1 MKIKFLLFVLAGGFV
16 LASCSDKEAE
26 QKIADL
32 EKQMHVGDSACAAE
46 KTALM
51 DSIAALH
58 MEMEEW
64 MKMDAMKS
72 STSSKSS
79 TSTKSTTTV
88 TPAPDKKVDVNVKG
102 GDTKKTIDI
111 KKKGGATG
119 GN

>member
-1 MKIKFLLFVLAGGFV
+1 MKIKFLLFVLAGGLV

-32 EKQMHVGDSACAAE
+32 EKQMHAGDSACAAE

-51 DSIAALH
+51 DSLAKMH
-58 MEMEEW
+58 TEMEEW

-72 STSSKSS
+72 STSSKTT
-79 TSTKSTTTV
+79 TSTKTTTTV
-88 TPAPDKKVDVNVKG
+88 TPDKKVDVNVKG
-102 GDTKKTIDI
+102 GDTKKAVDI